1 MPLDEGPGFT
11 GHPLYVVVDI
21 LVFIWEA
28 FWTILEIHLYILQI
42 LAGF

>member
-1 MPLDEGPGFT
+1 LGNDPEFAR
-11 GHPLYVVVDI
+11 HPLYVLVDI
-21 LVFIWEA
+21 LTFVWEA